1 MNINIKTTNTYSI
14 EIERNLIENMGL
26 KMLRFTKVKKVC
38 IITDVNVHNLYTKH
52 LTDSLTNTG
61 FEVHK
66 LVFDCGEETKSL
78 ENLERILEYLAE
90 EQFTRTDMLI
100 ALGGGVIGD
109 LTGFA
114 ASVYLRGIDYIQM
127 PTTLLAAVDSSVGGK
142 TAINLRSG
150 KNLAGSFWQPKGVYF
165 DTATLETLPKSELQ
179 NGLSEIIKAGMIL
192 DESIFTLLEESDIS
206 QFGAFIEE
214 IIVKAVTVKK
224 NIVELDEREEGLRK
238 MLNLGHTIGHAIE
251 KASNYEISHGRAVAM
266 GTYAITMIAEFKG
279 WTTDV
284 ICSRLSKIYEKYQYD
299 LKCPYTAE
307 ELANIALRDKKRQGD
322 LITLAIP
329 QEIGKCRL
337 MDIPCDQLQ
346 DLFELVFD
354 RG

>member
-1 MNINIKTTNTYSI
+1 MNINIKTTNTYNI

-26 KMLRFTKVKKVC
+26 KMLRFTKVKKIC
-38 IITDVNVHNLYTKH
+38 IITDINVHSLYTKH

-66 LVFDCGEETKSL
+66 LVFDSGEGTKSL
-78 ENLERILEYLAE
+78 ANLEKILEYLAE

-192 DESIFTLLEESDIS
+192 DESIFQLLENNDIS
-206 QFGAFIEE
+206 ELGSFIEDV
-214 IIVKAVTVKK
+214 ITKAVIVKK

-251 KASNYEISHGRAVAM
+251 KAS
-266 GTYAITMIAEFKG
+266 
-279 WTTDV
+279 D
-284 ICSRLSKIYEKYQYD
+284 
-299 LKCPYTAE
+299 
-307 ELANIALRDKKRQGD
+307 
-322 LITLAIP
+322 
-329 QEIGKCRL
+329 
-337 MDIPCDQLQ
+337 
-346 DLFELVFD
+346 
-354 RG
+354 